1 MNKMFFLLLFTS
13 LFANAQK
20 DDRNLRSLID
30 AEKAFS
36 KMSVDKNLR
45 EAFIYFFAPNSV
57 SIVDGKEVN
66 GLEEAKKMKV
76 DSSLVVWEPV
86 VADISSLKDFGY
98 TTGPVK
104 FYRSHSDTVPAG
116 SIYYSTVWEKQ
127 PSGEW
132 KVIFDLGSAKGE
144 TVMPAFEYSK
154 KPLPLSAGLPYI
166 EDRANEV
173 LKIDREYTAALN
185 AKNITVV
192 PSYFSDEGRVHR
204 PRIFP
209 VKGKE
214 AIEAFSDPK
223 DRRYTYKHLN
233 YRIAKS
239 GDMAFTYGTVDVI
252 INPGTDQKT
261 AQGRYFRVWK
271 RESGGWKIV
280 LDVLG

>member
-1 MNKMFFLLLFTS
+1 MNKFFFLLLFTS
-13 LFANAQK
+13 LYASAQK
-20 DDRNLRSLID
+20 DEKDLRSLID

-57 SIVDGKEVN
+57 SIVDGKEAN
-66 GLEEAKKMKV
+66 GLEEAKKMKA

-86 VADISSLKDFGY
+86 VADISSSKDFGY

-144 TVMPAFEYSK
+144 AAMPAFEYSK
-154 KPLPLSAGLPYI
+154 KPLPVSGQLLNK
-166 EDRANEV
+166 EVRANEL
-173 LKIDREYTAALN
+173 LKSDKEYTAALN

-192 PSYFSDEGRVHR
+192 PSFFSDEGRVHR

-209 VKGKE
+209 VKGKA
-214 AIEAFSDPK
+214 AIETFSDPK
-223 DRRYTYKHLN
+223 DRKYTYNHLN
-233 YRIAKS
+233 YRIARS
-239 GDMAFTYGTVDVI
+239 GDMAFTFGTVDVI
-252 INPGTDQKT
+252 INPGPDQKT

-271 RESGGWKIV
+271 RESEGWKIV